1 MTNRRPLARAPLLF
15 LVPETGGGHR
25 SAALAVIE
33 ALERDYPGR
42 FDVVVCDPL
51 TGQGA
56 PRVARGVARLY
67 GPVTRWAP
75 RAWGCL
81 YRASDSERAMRALQK
96 TLFSGTGQVIKAA
109 IDDVQPAVV
118 VSFHALTTEPA
129 VTAARRSQNGPAV
142 VTVVTDVVSVH
153 RAWRSGAADCIVA
166 PSAPVAARFRLDGV
180 AGDRVFETGLPVAA
194 ELTSRPLFG
203 PVRAELR
210 HALGLRESAFVVVVT
225 SGAEGTGR
233 LGRQV
238 RALSRCGLKDLEVI
252 AICGRNR
259 GVERKLRRR
268 QARSGPVRLVV
279 KGLVDNMADWMR
291 CADVVVTRAGPGTL
305 AEATCAGAALLI
317 TSHLPGQEEGNA
329 EMVVAAGAA
338 RYAPTPRALVRQVE
352 QLHEDPAALRAM
364 RKASA
369 RLGRP
374 AAARDAATLLA
385 ALAAPVPDQN
395 DILGAEVL
403 LR

>member
-1 MTNRRPLARAPLLF
+1 MTGRRPFPRIPLLF

-25 SAALAVIE
+25 SAALAVRE
-33 ALERDYPGR
+33 ALDRDYPGQ

-51 TGQGA
+51 TGKGA
-56 PRVARGVARLY
+56 PWMARRVARLY

-75 RAWGCL
+75 RAWGSL
-81 YRASDSERAMRALQK
+81 YRFSDSERAVRALQA
-96 TLFSGTGQVIKAA
+96 TLFSGTGQVIRAA

-129 VTAARRSQNGPAV
+129 VKAACAAQNRPAV

-153 RAWRSGAADCIVA
+153 QAWRSGSADCIVA
-166 PSAPVAARFRLDGV
+166 PSAPVASRFRLDGV

-194 ELTSRPLFG
+194 GLTPGPLFW
-203 PVRAELR
+203 PQRAELR
-210 HALGLRESAFVVVVT
+210 QALGVGERAFVVVVT
-225 SGAEGTGR
+225 GGAEGTGR

-238 RALSRCGLKDLEVI
+238 RALTKCGLEDLEVI

-259 GVERKLRRR
+259 GVERKLRRL
-268 QARSGPVRLVV
+268 QARCGPARLVV
-279 KGLVDNMADWMR
+279 KGLVNNMADWLR

-305 AEATCAGAALLI
+305 AEATCAGAALLV

-338 RYAPTPRALVRQVE
+338 RPAPTPRALVREIE
-352 QLHEDPAALRAM
+352 QLHEHPVELRTM

-374 AAARDAATLLA
+374 GAAGDAATLLA
-385 ALAAPVPDQN
+385 ALASPMPDQN
-395 DILGAEVL
+395 EIVGAGVC
-403 LR
+403 